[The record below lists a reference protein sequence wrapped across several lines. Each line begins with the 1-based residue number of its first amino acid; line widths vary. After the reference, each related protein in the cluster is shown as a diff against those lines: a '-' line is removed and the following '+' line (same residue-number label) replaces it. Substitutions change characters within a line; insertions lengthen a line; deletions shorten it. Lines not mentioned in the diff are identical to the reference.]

1 MNKIYYAFIFTLIL
15 LLSFQAKAQDPIFTQ
30 SYGNF
35 MYTNPALVG
44 SKEALRISMNSRL
57 QWVSAINQL
66 VIHSFQA
73 DFGRNNWGFG
83 IAAMYDMSGPA
94 FKYSNIDI
102 SASYRICK
110 LHKEVIQPGIKL
122 SYMNRSMDWDKFI
135 FYNELD
141 PHGGVI
147 ASGTQAEVGYANAN
161 MFDLS
166 FGIVSQ
172 IPIER
177 RRTKPGW
184 LNVGMAFHHV
194 NKKDMSAIGLEES
207 IMPFKFT
214 FQAGYLYSLYKKDDE
229 TKLRNLTKLEL
240 YPHVKF
246 EKHGQFGV
254 VDLATYLYRRPFL
267 VGLTLRTFAN
277 FYNLKNANQ
286 VALNMGYEGKVGKY
300 SSFQISYSYDFAY
313 SGLIGTETPSFMTH
327 ELSLIVVLANRRKTD
342 ALENLE
348 YDNKKLFNF
357 NKTQRRFKNDAP
369 PGKTKRRISNDITPV
384 FYPFNFPEQPRKQ

>member
-1 MNKIYYAFIFTLIL
+1 MNKIYAAFIFTLII

-44 SKEALRISMNSRL
+44 SKEALRISMNNRI
-57 QWVSAINQL
+57 QWVSVINQL
-66 VIHSFQA
+66 VVSSFQA
-73 DFGRNNWGFG
+73 DMNYDRWGFG
-83 IAAMYDMSGPA
+83 ISAMYDMSGPS
-94 FKYSNIDI
+94 FKYTNIDLA
-102 SASYRICK
+102 ASYRIWE
-110 LHKEVIQPGIKL
+110 LHKAVIQPGIKL

-147 ASGTQAEVGYANAN
+147 ATGTQPEADYANAHL
-161 MFDLS
+161 FDLS
-166 FGIVSQ
+166 FGIASQ

-184 LNVGMAFHHV
+184 LNLGMAFHHV
-194 NKKDMSAIGLEES
+194 NEKDMSATGITES

-214 FQAGYLYSLYKKDDE
+214 FQAGYLYSLYKKDEE
-229 TKLRNLTKLEL
+229 TQLRQLNGLEL
-240 YPHVKF
+240 YPHLKF

-254 VDLATYLYRRPFL
+254 IDLATYLYRRPFL

-277 FYNLKNANQ
+277 FYQFRNANQ
-286 VALNMGYEGKVGKY
+286 AAINLGYEGAVGKH

-313 SGLIGTETPSFMTH
+313 TGLIGTQTPSFMTH
-327 ELSLIVVLANRRKTD
+327 EVSLVVVFANKRKTD
-342 ALENLE
+342 ALEGLE
-348 YDNKKLFNF
+348 YDETDLFNF
-357 NKTQRRFKNDAP
+357 NKTQKRRKGDAP
-369 PGKTKRRISNDITPV
+369 PGKTKRRVSEDITPV